1 MITSSGKWNHSTMV
15 HPSDV
20 EVKCWI
26 SIYAIDATNP
36 DDVLVERIGRLPLDA
51 SKQRELP
58 IEMNMC

>member
-1 MITSSGKWNHSTMV
+1 MV

-58 IEMNMC
+58 LR

>member
-1 MITSSGKWNHSTMV
+1 MISSNGKSNDSTMV

-36 DDVLVERIGRLPLDA
+36 DDVLVERIGRLPLDT

-58 IEMNMC
+58 LR